1 MSTATADSQADL
13 SVDPAPDRVVDRPSG
28 SGVDEPGRLRWF
40 LQPALCIAA
49 VAASLLYVN
58 TASVSDTERRSLS
71 VSALLTLLR
80 QHMAISLTATLLTCL
95 VAIPLGILLTR
106 GVMRRFSK
114 PIITVAGFGQA
125 APAIGLIALG
135 AVMFGIGFWGAV
147 VALTVYGILPIVA
160 NTVTGLDGV
169 DRRLVEA
176 ARGMGMTGFATLVR
190 VELPLALRVIVAG
203 VRTALV
209 LIVGTATLAS
219 FTGAGGLG
227 TLITTGIKLQ
237 QDVTLIVGAILVAA
251 LALFID
257 WLARLVELV
266 AAPKGV

>member
-1 MSTATADSQADL
+1 MSAATAVPQVAGEAATPT
-13 SVDPAPDRVVDRPSG
+13 VTTDRPG
-28 SGVDEPGRLRWF
+28 LGRWIG
-40 LQPALCIAA
+40 QPLVVVLA
-49 VAASLLYVN
+49 VAGCLLYVN
-58 TASVSDTERRSLS
+58 TASVSDVERRSLT
-71 VSALLTLLR
+71 VDNLLG
-80 QHMAISLTATLLTCL
+80 LTADHLLISVAATVLTCL
-95 VAIPLGILLTR
+95 VAVPLGIALTR
-106 GVMRRFSK
+106 GPLRRYSK

-135 AVMFGIGFWGAV
+135 AVVFDVGRTGAIA
-147 VALTVYGILPIVA
+147 ALTVYGILPIVA
-160 NTVTGLDGV
+160 NTVTGIDGV

-176 ARGMGMTGFATLVR
+176 SRGMGVSALGTLMR

-209 LIVGTATLAS
+209 LIVGTAALAS

-227 TLITTGIKLQ
+227 DLITTGIKLQ
-237 QDVTLIVGAILVAA
+237 QDVVLVVGAVLVAS

-266 AAPKGV
+266 AAPKGVG